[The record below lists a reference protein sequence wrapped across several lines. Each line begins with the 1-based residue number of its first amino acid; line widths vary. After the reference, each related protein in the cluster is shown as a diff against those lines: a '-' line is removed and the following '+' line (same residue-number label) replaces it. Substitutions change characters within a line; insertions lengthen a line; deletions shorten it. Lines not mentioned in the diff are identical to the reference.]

1 MPEDKNRDKKRDKRR
16 DTKTL
21 STVYESD
28 DERKRERR
36 VRKSETGT
44 SSQYA
49 SSHATTSRS
58 TKVPS
63 EASTAKESRRGPPPS
78 KSAGLS
84 FVDPNA
90 PRSAASVA
98 PSITS
103 LSSRGHK
110 SATVVGKEVARRD
123 QLYDIDDWEER
134 EAAVEKF
141 RAKMKQKQGSLGD
154 TEKSDKISDYVDK
167 TIARV
172 PKDRVAAAAAEL
184 SRYQAPSE
192 KSYTPSVKSH
202 ASKATRDSR
211 DSRTTSRTKD
221 TRDSRHSKSEVP
233 SSRDSHG
240 RRSTADRRDRDRSPR
255 RHYTSTT
262 MIAISGDANVAIHD
276 HEQGTSTYI
285 SSSSGKHHN
294 SPRPGYIPHP
304 SDARYR
310 APSLPQPQL
319 TSRPRIEEVGSVS
332 GTSYGSEST
341 AKPLRIGNGRIGNG
355 STGDWPFE
363 SSDSGVKTITG
374 SEASRLMGRPAS
386 SRGGYPE
393 STGRSQGLEPIY
405 EIREPR
411 WATQSASA
419 SSKPAPSLSNYGSQ
433 YGGSKR

>member
-1 MPEDKNRDKKRDKRR
+1 MGEDKNRDKKKRDKKRE
-16 DTKTL
+16 TL

-36 VRKSETGT
+36 VRKSEPRT

-58 TKVPS
+58 TKVAS

-84 FVDPNA
+84 FVDANA
-90 PRSAASVA
+90 PRSVASVA

-110 SATVVGKEVARRD
+110 STTVVGKEVARRD

-134 EAAVEKF
+134 EDAVEKF

-154 TEKSDKISDYVDK
+154 KEKTDRISDYVDK

-211 DSRTTSRTKD
+211 DSRDTRDTRTTSKTKD
-221 TRDSRHSKSEVP
+221 TRDSRLSKSEVP
-233 SSRDSHG
+233 SSRDSHS

-285 SSSSGKHHN
+285 SSSNGPKYHN

-310 APSLPQPQL
+310 APSLPHPQL

-341 AKPLRIGNGRIGNG
+341 AKPLRIGNG
-355 STGDWPFE
+355 STRDWPFQN
-363 SSDSGVKTITG
+363 SDSGVKTITG
-374 SEASRLMGRPAS
+374 SEASRLLERPAS
-386 SRGGYPE
+386 SRGGHSE
-393 STGRSQGLEPIY
+393 ATGRSQALAPIY

-411 WATQSASA
+411 WAT
-419 SSKPAPSLSNYGSQ
+419 
-433 YGGSKR
+433 